1 MAEEARQ
8 PTLAHDV
15 LALVLKIAL
24 IVAAAFALFG
34 FVFGVYRV
42 GDVGMSPG
50 VKDGDL
56 VMYYRLDR
64 SFAAGEVVVL
74 NYEGAPT
81 AARII
86 AVGGDEVNIDSQ
98 GLRVNGSYQQERDIR
113 EETTQV
119 AGGVTFPLTVPEGS
133 VFLIGDNR
141 TGAVDSRIYGCV
153 LEQDILG
160 KVMAQF
166 RRRGF

>member
-64 SFAAGEVVVL
+64 SFAAGEVV
-74 NYEGAPT
+74 
-81 AARII
+81 
-86 AVGGDEVNIDSQ
+86 
-98 GLRVNGSYQQERDIR
+98 
-113 EETTQV
+113 
-119 AGGVTFPLTVPEGS
+119 GGVM
-133 VFLIGDNR
+133 GDDSPS
-141 TGAVDSRIYGCV
+141 GATNGWAVTS
-153 LEQDILG
+153 G
-160 KVMAQF
+160 KLAAESLAAAMSMDAAA
-166 RRRGF
+166 